1 MKTKSNL
8 ERILEA
14 GYFAVTAEIGP
25 PRNTE
30 PEAIKEKANLIKG
43 YVDAFN
49 VPDGESAVV
58 AMASWAACLIGKQE
72 GLDPIVQ
79 MTCRDRNRIA
89 LQMDILGISAF
100 GVNNMLCLSGDP
112 ISFGNCPKAKSVF
125 DLDSIQLIRMVK
137 GLRDEKRF
145 ENGELIA
152 GGEPRLFI
160 GAVANPFATPLEQG
174 VIHLEEKVAA
184 GADFIQT
191 QSVYNIKKFE
201 RWMEMVRERGLHK
214 KVKIL
219 AGITPLKSVAIAR
232 YMKTKLPGVDVPDEL
247 IERLRKATTREQ
259 VRKEGVKIAV
269 ETVNGLKGIEG
280 VAGVHIMAIEWEEAI
295 PEICEAGGLYPR
307 LSFGESGEGESLK
320 WQSV

>member
-1 MKTKSNL
+1 METKSNL

-14 GYFAVTAEIGP
+14 GYFAVTAQINP

-30 PEAIKEKANLIKG
+30 PEAIREKANLIKG

-58 AMASWAACLIGKQE
+58 AMASWAVCLIGKEE

-100 GVNNMLCLSGDP
+100 GVNNILCLSGDP
-112 ISFGNCPKAKSVF
+112 VSFGNCPEAKSVF
-125 DLDSIQLIRMVK
+125 DFDSIQLIRMVK

-152 GGEPRLFI
+152 GKEPRLFI
-160 GAVANPFATPLEQG
+160 GAVTNPFADPAEHE
-174 VIHLEEKVAA
+174 VIRLREKVAA

-201 RWMEMVRERGLHK
+201 RWMEMVREGELHK

-232 YMKTKLPGVDVPDEL
+232 YMKAKLSGVDVPDEL

-259 VRKEGVKIAV
+259 VRKEGIKIAV
-269 ETVNGLKGIEG
+269 ETINRVQEIEG
-280 VAGVHIMAIEWEEAI
+280 VAGVHIMAIEWEEVI
-295 PEICEAGGLYPR
+295 PEICEASGLYPR
-307 LSFGESGEGESLK
+307 FSLGELGR
-320 WQSV
+320 Q

>member
-1 MKTKSNL
+1 MKTESNL
-8 ERILEA
+8 ERVLET
-14 GYFAVTAEIGP
+14 GYFAVTAQIGP

-30 PEAIKEKANLIKG
+30 PEAIREKANLIKG

-89 LQMDILGISAF
+89 LQMDILGISVF
-100 GVNNMLCLSGDP
+100 GVNNILCLSGDP
-112 ISFGNCPKAKSVF
+112 VSFGNCPEAKSVF

-137 GLRDEKRF
+137 GLRDEKKF
-145 ENGELIA
+145 ENGEPIA
-152 GGEPRLFI
+152 GREPRLFI
-160 GAVANPFATPLEQG
+160 GAVADPFAEPTEHE
-174 VIHLEEKVAA
+174 VIRLREKVVA

-201 RWMEMVRERGLHK
+201 RWMEMVRERELHK

-232 YMKTKLPGVDVPDEL
+232 YMKTKLSGVDVPDE
-247 IERLRKATTREQ
+247 IVERLRKATTREQ
-259 VRKEGVKIAV
+259 VRKEGIKIAV
-269 ETVNGLKGIEG
+269 ETVNSLKEIEG
-280 VAGVHIMAIEWEEAI
+280 VAGIHIMAIEWEEVV
-295 PEICEAGGLYPR
+295 PEICEASGLYPR
-307 LSFGESGEGESLK
+307 TSLEELGR
-320 WQSV
+320 Q

>member
-1 MKTKSNL
+1 METKSNL
-8 ERILEA
+8 ERVLEA
-14 GYFAVTAEIGP
+14 GYFAVTAQISP

-30 PEAIKEKANLIKG
+30 PEAVREKANLIKG

-100 GVNNMLCLSGDP
+100 GVNNILCLSGDP
-112 ISFGNCPKAKSVF
+112 VSFGNCPEAKSVF
-125 DLDSIQLIRMVK
+125 DFDSIQLIRMVK

-145 ENGELIA
+145 ENGELIV
-152 GGEPRLFI
+152 GREPRLFI
-160 GAVANPFATPLEQG
+160 GAVTNPFADPMEHE
-174 VIHLEEKVAA
+174 VIRLREKVAA

-191 QSVYNIKKFE
+191 QSVHNIKKFE
-201 RWMEMVRERGLHK
+201 SWMEMVREGELPK
-214 KVKIL
+214 KVKIF

-232 YMKTKLPGVDVPDEL
+232 YMKAKLSGVDVPDEL

-259 VRKEGVKIAV
+259 VRKEGIKIAV
-269 ETVNGLKGIEG
+269 ETINSLKEIEG
-280 VAGVHIMAIEWEEAI
+280 VAGVHIMAIEWEEVI
-295 PEICEAGGLYPR
+295 PEICEASGLYPR
-307 LSFGESGEGESLK
+307 FSLEELGR
-320 WQSV
+320 Q

>member
-8 ERILEA
+8 ERVLEA
-14 GYFAVTAEIGP
+14 GYFAVTAQIGP

-30 PEAIKEKANLIKG
+30 PEVIREKANLVKG

-89 LQMDILGISAF
+89 LQMDILGISTF
-100 GVNNMLCLSGDP
+100 GVNNILCLSGDP
-112 ISFGNCPKAKSVF
+112 VSFGNCPEAKSVF
-125 DLDSIQLIRMVK
+125 DLDSIQVIRMVK
-137 GLRDEKRF
+137 GLRDEKKF

-152 GGEPRLFI
+152 GREPRLFI
-160 GAVANPFATPLEQG
+160 GAVTSPFAEPTEHE
-174 VIHLEEKVAA
+174 VIRLGEKVAA

-191 QSVYNIKKFE
+191 QSVYHIKKFE
-201 RWMEMVRERGLHK
+201 RWMEMVRERELHK

-232 YMKTKLPGVDVPDEL
+232 YMKTKLSGVDVPDEL

-259 VRKEGVKIAV
+259 VRKDGIKIAV
-269 ETVNGLKGIEG
+269 ETINSLKEIEG
-280 VAGVHIMAIEWEEAI
+280 VAGIHIMAIEWEEVV
-295 PEICEAGGLYPR
+295 PEICEASGLYPR
-307 LSFGESGEGESLK
+307 TSLEELGR
-320 WQSV
+320 Q

>member
-1 MKTKSNL
+1 METKSNL
-8 ERILEA
+8 ERVLEA
-14 GYFAVTAEIGP
+14 GYFAVTAQISP

-30 PEAIKEKANLIKG
+30 PEAIREKANLIKG

-100 GVNNMLCLSGDP
+100 GVNNILCLSGDP
-112 ISFGNCPKAKSVF
+112 VSFGNCPEAKSVF

-145 ENGELIA
+145 ENGELIV
-152 GGEPRLFI
+152 GREPRLFI
-160 GAVANPFATPLEQG
+160 GAVTNPFADPTEHE
-174 VIHLEEKVAA
+174 VIRLREKVAA

-191 QSVYNIKKFE
+191 QSVYDIKKFE
-201 RWMEMVRERGLHK
+201 RWMKMVREGELPK
-214 KVKIL
+214 KVKIF

-232 YMKTKLPGVDVPDEL
+232 YMKAKLSGVDVPDEL

-259 VRKEGVKIAV
+259 VRKEGIKIAV
-269 ETVNGLKGIEG
+269 ETINSLKEIEG
-280 VAGVHIMAIEWEEAI
+280 VAGVHIMAIEWEEVI
-295 PEICEAGGLYPR
+295 PEICEASGLYPR
-307 LSFGESGEGESLK
+307 FSLEELGR
-320 WQSV
+320 Q